1 MLVDLSRPIWK
12 PSLSSCAILP
22 LYVKSPS
29 YAGVGPADLTL
40 GAHSFA
46 DFMTYFGSFSVKKWR
61 RYTGI
66 HDLTPTL
73 VLETSTP
80 VSVTLTKM
88 VYRRLEKRAIR
99 EITQPTER
107 TADDWYRYVI
117 AYPEGIDAQL
127 VAFTVVAGAEPAT
140 IRNVRY
146 CADLQPARDVR
157 IEIIT
162 TTYHKEQQVT
172 GNIAMIRRELL
183 EDPQWGQHF
192 RLTVVDNGRTLP
204 SDLAAGEESITLIP
218 NGNVGGAG
226 GFAAGML
233 HAAESGWATHVL
245 LMDDDVTVCPE
256 SFKRTVRLLQYADDE
271 YANATVAGAMLS
283 TANFEMQQEDIG
295 RIQPERNLQPF
306 KPRLIMDRE
315 YDICFNEELIPS
327 SDTKGLYSAW
337 WYSCFPVQRVR
348 DYGLPIPLFY
358 RRDDVEYATRIQEK
372 EPLKF
377 ITLNGVCVWHD
388 AFDLRWNPAVEVYLS
403 TRNMLIQQAFTP
415 DAGYSMQAMVDL
427 MRDAVVKHGRRFDYP
442 SMELVCDAIEDYLR
456 GPDFYR
462 HPVGERLFK
471 QAAAKAEKV
480 MPLSEIPGA
489 PDSVDIFTQ
498 ELEANDEN
506 VVIRPELEPPA
517 PQPEPEP
524 APEPHHS
531 VIYRGLRKVYHIL
544 RPVKQ
549 PVSVPQPQPVEPP
562 RKPVYTDMAIIPID
576 GWCRPWRVV
585 RYAGKAL
592 AVDTTGQRGVMRVR
606 DDERG
611 EQLIARFD
619 GLARTLLDDT
629 AVREAYRE
637 SRASMT
643 SFEFWHEYLR
653 EARQ

>member
-1 MLVDLSRPIWK
+1 MLVDLSRPIWE
-12 PSLSSCAILP
+12 PSPSSCAIPL

-29 YAGVGPADLTL
+29 YVGVGSSHLTL
-40 GAHSFA
+40 GPHGFA

-61 RYTGI
+61 RYTGVK
-66 HDLTPTL
+66 DLTPTL
-73 VLETSTP
+73 ALESSTP
-80 VSVTLTKM
+80 VSVTLTM
-88 VYRRLEKRAIR
+88 MAYRRLEKRAIR
-99 EITQPTER
+99 EITRETGR
-107 TADDWYRYVI
+107 TDDGWYRYVI
-117 AYPEGIDAQL
+117 DYPQGIDAQL
-127 VAFTVVAGAEPAT
+127 VAFTVIAGNESAT

-146 CADLQPARDVR
+146 CADLRSPRDVR
-157 IEIIT
+157 VEIVT
-162 TTYHKEQQVT
+162 TTYRKERQVI
-172 GNIAMIRRELL
+172 GNIEMIRRALL
-183 EDPQWGQHF
+183 EDPQWGKHF

-204 SDLAAGEESITLIP
+204 EDVAADDGSITLIP

-226 GFAAGML
+226 GFAAGMI

-256 SFKRTVRLLQYADDE
+256 SFKRTVRLLQYADGG

-315 YDICFNEELIPS
+315 YDICFNEELIPA
-327 SDTKGLYSAW
+327 SDVQGLYSAW
-337 WYSCFPVQRVR
+337 WYSCFPVRRVH

-377 ITLNGVCVWHD
+377 MTLNGVCVWHD

-415 DAGYSMQAMVDL
+415 DAGYSMRAMVDL
-427 MRDAVVKHGRRFDYP
+427 MRRAVVDHGRRFDYP

-462 HPVGERLFK
+462 HPVGERLFMR
-471 QAAAKAEKV
+471 AAAKAEKV
-480 MPLSEIPGA
+480 RPLSEIPGA

-517 PQPEPEP
+517 TPPEPHPVPEPRRGIAYRALRRIYRAIRPRKP
-524 APEPHHS
+524 APE
-531 VIYRGLRKVYHIL
+531 
-544 RPVKQ
+544 
-549 PVSVPQPQPVEPP
+549 PQPVEPP
-562 RKPVYTDMAIIPID
+562 RRPVYTDMAIIPID

-585 RYAGKAL
+585 RYAGRAL
-592 AVDTTGQRGVMRVR
+592 AVDTTGRRGVMRVR
-606 DDERG
+606 DDERC
-611 EQLIARFD
+611 ERIVARFD
-619 GLARTLLDDT
+619 GLARRLLDDT
-629 AVREAYRE
+629 MVVRAYRD
-637 SRASMT
+637 SRPSMT